1 MTASRSDADCNT
13 TVAPRSSRAPGA
25 TWGRN
30 LSRFARYCGGYRNG
44 AQPVPPT
51 GLGVYVAA
59 LFAAAGFLDAVF
71 RAADFVAAFFFFFMR
86 RTLQQRRKCGQ

>member
-1 MTASRSDADCNT
+1 
-13 TVAPRSSRAPGA
+13 
-25 TWGRN
+25 
-30 LSRFARYCGGYRNG
+30 
-44 AQPVPPT
+44 
-51 GLGVYVAA
+51 LGVYVAA